1 MLGRGE
7 GCGPP
12 KAVANNSPRRNNF
25 TVQASNASAP
35 AFSMRH
41 MPILRLLERSNLG
54 RMILIG
60 SFARTNL
67 VLHVLPLVD
76 RYDPI
81 AEIVAKKGTKL
92 RIALSRISASNSR
105 STFDARRHNQ

>member
-1 MLGRGE
+1 
-7 GCGPP
+7 
-12 KAVANNSPRRNNF
+12 
-25 TVQASNASAP
+25 
-35 AFSMRH
+35 MRH

-92 RIALSRISASNSR
+92 RITNKQPAAMATELPVPRMAAMHDHEEMPSQTDGARLMAAALS
-105 STFDARRHNQ
+105 